1 MEIILII
8 AAIFIYGIF
17 LVYGEEIKERFKVTK
32 NNSSEVTKNNSS
44 EVTKNNSSEVTKN
57 NSSET
62 GNTSQVEIIDINLP
76 FLSMVIFMVKWV
88 LASIPAMMILGLLF
102 GILMALVRGEI

>member
-17 LVYGEEIKERFKVTK
+17 LVYGEEIKERFK
-32 NNSSEVTKNNSS
+32 VTKNNSS

-102 GILMALVRGEI
+102 GILMVLVRVIEKAS

>member
-17 LVYGEEIKERFKVTK
+17 LVYGEEIKERFK
-32 NNSSEVTKNNSS
+32 
-44 EVTKNNSSEVTKN
+44 VTKNNSSEVTKN

>member
-17 LVYGEEIKERFKVTK
+17 LVYGEEIKERFK
-32 NNSSEVTKNNSS
+32 
-44 EVTKNNSSEVTKN
+44 VTKNNSSEVTKN

-102 GILMALVRGEI
+102 GILMVLVRVIEKAS